1 MRFTATL
8 TNLENEKDIQL
19 LKRFIENSHN
29 YCFSQI
35 PKFMFGFM
43 LNAAMN
49 KKIHDLIKTVLPYSK
64 SFTVVVKKIPLYLE
78 ELG

>member
-1 MRFTATL
+1 
-8 TNLENEKDIQL
+8 
-19 LKRFIENSHN
+19 
-29 YCFSQI
+29 
-35 PKFMFGFM
+35 M

-78 ELG
+78 ELGWKCHEYELENMKY